1 MSSDEEM
8 KDLHCGSCAGEL
20 TNRIATLSSVIEGGE
35 RTCILYV
42 HALV

>member
-1 MSSDEEM
+1 MSGDEKM

-20 TNRIATLSSVIEGGE
+20 TNRIATLSSVTEGKE
-35 RTCILYV
+35 CTYVLYV